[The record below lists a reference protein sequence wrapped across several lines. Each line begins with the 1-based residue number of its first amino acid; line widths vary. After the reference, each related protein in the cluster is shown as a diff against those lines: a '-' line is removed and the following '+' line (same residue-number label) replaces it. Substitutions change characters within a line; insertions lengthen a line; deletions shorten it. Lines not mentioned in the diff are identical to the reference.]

1 MTPDFSPEDLMLAQ
15 GWNIAMRAEGFL
27 DILHHVGSDYADP
40 PVLTIPAALP
50 ELFMFATGIECSD
63 PTINGG
69 RIRRD
74 LLAECGHY
82 SHWRQDLALVQELG
96 LRFLRYGL
104 PYHRVHLGPDRYDWS
119 FADLAMAEM
128 RRLGIE
134 PILDLLHFGVPDWIG
149 DFQNPALPL
158 HFAEY
163 AAAVVAR
170 YPWVRY
176 WTPVNEIYVS
186 ARMSTLDGLWNE
198 QIRTDRAFVTALKHL
213 TAASKLAC
221 AAITR
226 VRPDAVIVHSE
237 SAEIVHE
244 ARMQPSAGIVQANK
258 QRFLALDLLFAR
270 RSCAG
275 MTAYLAE
282 NGLTPAEYAWFLQGE
297 PAGHQILGA
306 DYYGRNE
313 HIVKPCGKRFAT
325 EDVMGWYLIARDYLE
340 RYGKPLMHTETN
352 VFDPQAAPGWLWKQW
367 ISILRMRQ
375 DGMPVLGFTWYSLV
389 DQVDWDVGLSEL
401 RRVVNGCGL
410 YDMERHPNPVA
421 AEYRAL
427 IEEFGTLPL
436 AIQAASRNRV
446 LEVA

>member
-1 MTPDFSPEDLMLAQ
+1 MQ
-15 GWNIAMRAEGFL
+15 AESFL
-27 DILHHVGSDYADP
+27 EVIRHLDHGAA
-40 PVLTIPAALP
+40 VLQAAPAVLP
-50 ELFMFATGIECSD
+50 EQFMFATGIECSN
-63 PTINGG
+63 PTIKGG

-74 LLAECGHY
+74 QLAECGHY
-82 SHWRQDLALVQELG
+82 THWRRDLALVKELG

-104 PYHRVHLGPDRYDWS
+104 PYHQVHRGPGRYDWS
-119 FADLAMAEM
+119 FTDLAMAEI
-128 RRLGIE
+128 RHLGIE
-134 PILDLLHFGVPDWIG
+134 AILDLLHFGVPDWIG
-149 DFQNPALPL
+149 SFQNPALPL

-163 AAAVVAR
+163 ATAVAKR

-198 QIRTDRAFVTALKHL
+198 QIRTDHAFVTALKHL

-244 ARMQPSAGIVQANK
+244 ARMQPSAGIVLANQ
-258 QRFLALDLLFAR
+258 QRFLALDLLFAQ
-270 RSCAG
+270 RSCAE
-275 MTAYLAE
+275 MMAYLARH
-282 NGLTPAEYAWFLQGE
+282 GLTPEEHAWFLQGE
-297 PAGHQILGA
+297 PAGHQILGT

-313 HIVKPCGKRFAT
+313 HIVKPCGQRFAI
-325 EDVMGWYLIARDYLE
+325 EDVMGWYLIAREYLE

-367 ISILRMRQ
+367 ISILRMRR

-389 DQVDWDVGLSEL
+389 DQVDWDVGLGEL
-401 RRVVNGCGL
+401 RGVVNGCGL
-410 YDMERHPNPVA
+410 YNMERRPNPVA
-421 AEYRAL
+421 AEYWAL
-427 IEEFGTLPL
+427 IKEFGSLPL
-436 AIQAASRNRV
+436 AMRVASGK
-446 LEVA
+446 